1 MPFPKDP
8 NMIRA
13 TVFASGQYGT
23 ELDIVDPEFPAVS
36 CETTHIQIDLKLY
49 PSTCT
54 MVPGINVL
62 LKSVW
67 YQTCKKA

>member
-36 CETTHIQIDLKLY
+36 CKTTHIQIDLKLY
-49 PSTCT
+49 RSIIV
-54 MVPGINVL
+54 MVRGITVL

-67 YQTCKKA
+67 YWT

>member
-13 TVFASGQYGT
+13 TVFAPGQYGT
-23 ELDIVDPEFPAVS
+23 ELDIVDPKFPAVS
-36 CETTHIQIDLKLY
+36 CKTTHIQIDLKLHR
-49 PSTCT
+49 SIFV
-54 MVPGINVL
+54 MVRRITVL

-67 YQTCKKA
+67 YWT